1 MPSDSPRASKRRR
14 SSSSTRTLQ
23 SFSHDSH
30 SPKNQDKTRSRAERL
45 AGFDDTDELDQE
57 SNGREDELNGGENLE
72 DQEEELCAI
81 CLVPISNKVSR
92 HLEMDSSSLRHLLMD
107 F

>member
-23 SFSHDSH
+23 SSSHDSH

-45 AGFDDTDELDQE
+45 AGFDDTDEIDQE
-57 SNGREDELNGGENLE
+57 SNRREDELNGGENNLE

-81 CLVPISNKVSR
+81 CLVPISNKVS
-92 HLEMDSSSLRHLLMD
+92 LNFESSLVVKGGR
-107 F
+107 